1 MATIYI
7 AGPMRGYPLFNYPAF
22 DNARDILI
30 GLGVHRVVSPADLDR
45 EIGVCPEEDNIPD
58 EMLRECLRRD
68 LMHLLDSDAIVM
80 LDGWRNSKGAVAE
93 RALSLAIGI
102 PVLELTHI
110 GPSGI
115 TEIVDGISAQ

>member
-22 DNARDILI
+22 DSARDMLI
-30 GLGVHRVVSPADLDR
+30 ALGVHRVVSPADLDR

-80 LDGWRNSKGAVAE
+80 LDGWRESKGAVAE
-93 RALSLAIGI
+93 RALALAIDI
-102 PVLELTHI
+102 PVLELTDI
-110 GPSGI
+110 GPGGL
-115 TEIVDGISAQ
+115 TEIVDDIDR

>member
-22 DNARDILI
+22 DSARDMLI
-30 GLGVHRVVSPADLDR
+30 ALGVHRVVSPADLDR
-45 EIGVCPEEDNIPD
+45 EIGVCPEADNIPD

-80 LDGWRNSKGAVAE
+80 LDGWRESKGAGAE
-93 RALSLAIGI
+93 RALALAIDI
-102 PVLELTHI
+102 PVLELTDI
-110 GPSGI
+110 GPGGL
-115 TEIVDGISAQ
+115 TEIVDDIDR